1 MASSIVGR
9 YHLNRRPTS
18 LWGGGRLLGGHAAA
32 EPPRRRMMFLDRV
45 QRADFQFLKPDLVSS
60 AGTDIQIVA
69 KEVL

>member
-1 MASSIVGR
+1 
-9 YHLNRRPTS
+9 
-18 LWGGGRLLGGHAAA
+18 
-32 EPPRRRMMFLDRV
+32 MMFLDRV